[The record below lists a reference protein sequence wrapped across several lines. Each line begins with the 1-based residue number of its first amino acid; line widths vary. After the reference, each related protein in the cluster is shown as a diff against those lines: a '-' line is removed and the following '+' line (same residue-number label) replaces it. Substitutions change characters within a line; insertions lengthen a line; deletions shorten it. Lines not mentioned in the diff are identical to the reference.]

1 MSLSNFQFFFY
12 FFKFHMTPQLGEEQ
26 VVSSSKVRTFT
37 SSRTGGADQLAI
49 SSQGA
54 SVSGKRGLN
63 LDASDVTGARIQI
76 SGRDNA
82 SGNSRAQLSSS
93 TQGFGFSS
101 TAGEGNAGMMKT
113 TTETRTI
120 SRFGRSSHNSREGS
134 NQDGLQISNRGK
146 KIKIESESVL
156 VPTASSDRNKLKIES
171 EKVMV
176 PTATAGGRNRIKI
189 ESEKVIEPTATAGGR
204 NRLKIESEKVIVPT
218 DSNEKN
224 KIKIEIEQDTEPTT

>member
-1 MSLSNFQFFFY
+1 MSSSNFQVVKKSR
-12 FFKFHMTPQLGEEQ
+12 KFHMTPQLGEEQ

-134 NQDGLQISNRGK
+134 NLLLLLVEE
-146 KIKIESESVL
+146 IES
-156 VPTASSDRNKLKIES
+156 
-171 EKVMV
+171 
-176 PTATAGGRNRIKI
+176 
-189 ESEKVIEPTATAGGR
+189 
-204 NRLKIESEKVIVPT
+204 RLNQKKS
-218 DSNEKN
+218 
-224 KIKIEIEQDTEPTT
+224 